1 MFIWQDKELI
11 HIFAVRLGNSAYRVL
26 NLETRMRGK
35 VKYVTRSIW
44 YKENQSVHWSSDLH
58 AVRYTNTY
66 AVLYNGDEVVIDEDD
81 IRDYYDRSRITRD
94 LVSELS
100 NDLHNEWIEYYE
112 DEDGDYCLDGELSDY
127 I

>member
-1 MFIWQDKELI
+1 MQF
-11 HIFAVRLGNSAYRVL
+11 
-26 NLETRMRGK
+26 
-35 VKYVTRSIW
+35 VKQIPTQYCITVI
-44 YKENQSVHWSSDLH
+44 D
-58 AVRYTNTY
+58 
-66 AVLYNGDEVVIDEDD
+66 IDEDD

-100 NDLHNEWIEYYE
+100 DDLHNEWIEYYE

>member
-1 MFIWQDKELI
+1 
-11 HIFAVRLGNSAYRVL
+11 
-26 NLETRMRGK
+26 MRGK
-35 VKYVTRSIW
+35 VKYVTRSIS
-44 YKENQSVHWSSDLH
+44 YEENQSDHWRSDVH
-58 AVRYTNTY
+58 AVRYTKTY
-66 AVLYNGDEVVIDEDD
+66 AVLYNGDEVDIDEDD

-100 NDLHNEWIEYYE
+100 DALHNEWIEYYE

>member
-1 MFIWQDKELI
+1 MCFYNFLYT
-11 HIFAVRLGNSAYRVL
+11 FTPRSGNSANRKFKM
-26 NLETRMRGK
+26 TIRMRGK

-44 YKENQSVHWSSDLH
+44 YKENQSDHWRSDEH

-66 AVLYNGDEVVIDEDD
+66 AVLYNGDEVCIDEDD
-81 IRDYYDRSRITRD
+81 IRDYYDRSRITRE

-100 NDLHNEWIEYYE
+100 DDLHNVWIEYYE

>member
-1 MFIWQDKELI
+1 MHFYVIYTT
-11 HIFAVRLGNSAYRVL
+11 FAPRFGNSANRNL
-26 NLETRMRGK
+26 ILETRMRGK

-44 YKENQSVHWSSDLH
+44 YEENPSDHWRSDVH

-66 AVLYNGDEVVIDEDD
+66 AVLYNGDEVDIDEDD
-81 IRDYYDRSRITRD
+81 IRDYYDRSRITRE
-94 LVSELS
+94 LVNELS